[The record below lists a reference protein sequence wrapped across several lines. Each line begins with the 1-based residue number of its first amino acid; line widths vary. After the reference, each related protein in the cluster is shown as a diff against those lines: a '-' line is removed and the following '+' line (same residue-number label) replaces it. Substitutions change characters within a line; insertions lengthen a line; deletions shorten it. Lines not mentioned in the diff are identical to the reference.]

1 MEMSE
6 RILAVRKK
14 AGLNQADFGKRIGVT
29 RSAVCNYESGSRSVG
44 EQVILAI
51 CREFNISEEWLRTD
65 RGGMSVPTPE
75 NSLDRLVQ
83 EFKLDSLDREII
95 SEFVKLDDKAREAVK
110 LYIKRVSQHLYLD
123 AHPAPAAISK
133 TETTTPAPDT
143 AGQERTGLDLAAEL
157 AELKRQNQEMIRQNQ
172 ELAAEIAAMKEE
184 ERDEELAADFREA
197 FSALQSGLAGNSDPA
212 KRAKK

>member
-110 LYIKRVSQHLYLD
+110 LYIKRVSQHLYLN

-133 TETTTPAPDT
+133 TETTTPAPPAGTDT
-143 AGQERTGLDLAAEL
+143 PVPTDYETEARAEAEEYYREILEEKRRAAGG
-157 AELKRQNQEMIRQNQ
+157 
-172 ELAAEIAAMKEE
+172 
-184 ERDEELAADFREA
+184 
-197 FSALQSGLAGNSDPA
+197 SASSASSETKPA
-212 KRAKK
+212 

>member
-29 RSAVCNYESGSRSVG
+29 RSAVCNYESGSRSVR

-110 LYIKRVSQHLYLD
+110 LYIKRVSQHLYLN

-133 TETTTPAPDT
+133 TETTTPAPPAGTDT
-143 AGQERTGLDLAAEL
+143 PVPTDYETEARAEAEEYYREILEEKRRAAGG
-157 AELKRQNQEMIRQNQ
+157 
-172 ELAAEIAAMKEE
+172 
-184 ERDEELAADFREA
+184 
-197 FSALQSGLAGNSDPA
+197 SASSASSETKPA
-212 KRAKK
+212 